1 MAQYDKSKA
10 NPDLI
15 GNFVLVRNKQKTEAK
30 HPDLVHPDSTDENG
44 NVKMN
49 KAGKPFKKN
58 FTVNGIWCEASG
70 YIQEDKSIKI
80 RILKTSTGD
89 NKAPAAPK
97 AAAPMADAWD
107 DQF

>member
-89 NKAPAAPK
+89 NKAAPPK

-107 DQF
+107 NQF